1 MGAPLQQ
8 SPVGRVS
15 FPRGVAQCLVRR
27 AEEQSFGDSSC
38 VYVCVH
44 MCVCAYV
51 LLKSISKTTGDEPV
65 AHRTVDYSRNEF
77 SLSLIVIAFPPAKGG
92 LM

>member
-1 MGAPLQQ
+1 M
-8 SPVGRVS
+8 
-15 FPRGVAQCLVRR
+15 PRASCRRKIRRGFFLCL
-27 AEEQSFGDSSC
+27 
-38 VYVCVH
+38 Y
-44 MCVCAYV
+44 VCAYV
-51 LLKSISKTTGDEPV
+51 LKSILKTTGDEPV